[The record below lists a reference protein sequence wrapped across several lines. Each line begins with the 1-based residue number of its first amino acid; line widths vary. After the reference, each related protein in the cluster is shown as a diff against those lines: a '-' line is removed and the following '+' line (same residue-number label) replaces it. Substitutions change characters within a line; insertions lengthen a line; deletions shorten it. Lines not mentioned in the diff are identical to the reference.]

1 MTNRYKNMN
10 KQSQTFI
17 PKENKM
23 INTDLRG
30 VIEVSDKETNTD
42 LKMGEKIVK
51 VEIINN
57 NTAMN

>member
-1 MTNRYKNMN
+1 
-10 KQSQTFI
+10 
-17 PKENKM
+17 M